1 VTESFEQQTFKRGS
15 TTYYWSSKFFPKNTR
30 DDVYK
35 LYSFVRT
42 ADDYVDT
49 VPPKPEDFFALK
61 TAWKTGDVT
70 QLSKVN
76 ARVLTNMAQL
86 TRRYDFDKSWVDA
99 FLAEMET
106 DLLPTP
112 HATLTD
118 SLNYVYGSAEVIG
131 LMMAR
136 IMQLPAEAEQAARLQ
151 GRAMQWINFIRDI
164 NEDNDLGRSYFPL
177 TDLKK
182 FGLKSLDKKEVSK
195 KPDAFKKFAQFQ
207 IKRYEQWQRDAQK
220 AYAFIPRRTRVP
232 LQTAA
237 DMYDWTARKIAKDP
251 LIVFERKVKPSKW
264 RVLCTAVWNQIRG

>member
-264 RVLCTAVWNQIRG
+264 RVLCAAVWNQIRG